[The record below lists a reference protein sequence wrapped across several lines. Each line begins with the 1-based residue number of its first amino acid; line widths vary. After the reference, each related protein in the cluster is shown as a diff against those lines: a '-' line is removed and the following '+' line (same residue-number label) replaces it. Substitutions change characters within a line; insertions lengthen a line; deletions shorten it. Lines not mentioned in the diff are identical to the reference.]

1 MICMSLS
8 FQVRQIDE
16 IYMKKTGLIKKLI
29 RVAAFNYFS
38 LKLKRY
44 HPKVLADFAAA
55 LSKTSFGSFD

>member
-16 IYMKKTGLIKKLI
+16 KYKKKRVIKKLI

-55 LSKTSFGSFD
+55 LSNASFGSFD

>member
-1 MICMSLS
+1 MICMSES

-16 IYMKKTGLIKKLI
+16 KYKKKDRVIKKLI
-29 RVAAFNYFS
+29 RVAAINYFS

-55 LSKTSFGSFD
+55 LSKASFGSFD

>member
-1 MICMSLS
+1 MICMSVS
-8 FQVRQIDE
+8 FQVIQIDE
-16 IYMKKTGLIKKLI
+16 KIHEKTGLIKKLI

-55 LSKTSFGSFD
+55 LSNASFGSFD